1 MAYTRFSNGF
11 DITSNSAVDKR
22 LSLTK
27 AQMLTAEDDF
37 NLPDVYF
44 CICPDD
50 GKLYLFNVNNTPSNA
65 TGKFRQIDETL
76 NYQTSEAQ
84 QQLNTALN
92 NSSVIQNID
101 ADITEVEVK
110 TDINTDAIDILNGDA
125 TVDGSVEK
133 KIKDVVEVLTVD
145 GGKVE

>member
-76 NYQTSEAQ
+76 NSSIINAVNGATTATSIYAATGSGTSGQ
-84 QQLNTALN
+84 YLKSNGVNAAPTW
-92 NSSVIQNID
+92 SDISID
-101 ADITEVEVK
+101 
-110 TDINTDAIDILNGDA
+110 
-125 TVDGSVEK
+125 DGEIS
-133 KIKDVVEVLTVD
+133 
-145 GGKVE
+145 